1 METRA
6 RFQNVMNFKP
16 TDRLPY
22 VEWAPW
28 WKDATIAR
36 WYKEGLPRHL
46 QTDTQLR
53 EYFGLDIYEQDWI
66 RPYGPTMPKV
76 EHGHSRVTDMDGYQ
90 QFKKLHLYPPDAF
103 DKTRVQQW
111 AELQKKGEIVVWI
124 TLEGFF
130 WYPRTLLGIERHLF
144 AFYDQPE
151 LMHAMNEDLLAY
163 HLRVLDEFCAICR
176 PDFMTFAEDMS
187 YNNGPML
194 SKDLFDEFIAP
205 YYRRIVPKL
214 KEYGI
219 IPVIDSDGDIEKLIP
234 WFLEVGVDGFLPL
247 ERQAGF
253 DIVKLRQL
261 YPRTR
266 YIGGY
271 DKMVMS
277 QGEAAMRREFERLRP
292 VMQQG
297 GFIPSCDHQTPPGVS
312 LDDYR
317 LYLKLMREYGGK

>member
-1 METRA
+1 MNTRT

-16 TDRLPY
+16 ADRLPQ

-36 WYKEGLPRHL
+36 WYTEGLPAEL

-66 RPYGPTMPKV
+66 QPYGPNLPKV
-76 EHGHSRVTDMDGYQ
+76 QHGHSHVVDMDGYRA
-90 QFKKLHLYPPDAF
+90 FKAQHLYQNEAV
-103 DKTRVQQW
+103 KKERVAAWAAKQQR
-111 AELQKKGEIVVWI
+111 GEIVVWI
-124 TLEGFF
+124 TFEGFF
-130 WYPRTLLGIERHLF
+130 WYPRTLLGIERHLY

-151 LMHAMNEDLLAY
+151 LMHAINADLLAFN
-163 HLRVLDEFCAICR
+163 LRVLDQFCATCR

-194 SKDLFDEFIAP
+194 SRDLFDEFIAP

-253 DIVKLRQL
+253 DIVKVRQM

-266 YIGGY
+266 FIGGF
-271 DKMVMS
+271 DKMVMHK
-277 QGEAAMRREFERLRP
+277 GEAAIRAEFERLLP
-292 VMQQG
+292 VMKQG

-312 LDDYR
+312 LEDYR
-317 LYLKLMREYGGK
+317 LYLKLMREYCV